1 MYKFFA
7 YLDRMK
13 FINRWGL
20 MRNTRVEN
28 VAEHSHQVAVIAYT
42 LAVIDREIFGGVV
55 SPDRV
60 AVIAMFHEAGE
71 VVTGDLPTPVKY
83 FNSEINSAY
92 KDIEKIA
99 EDKLISMLPDEL
111 NEVFK
116 KDIQPDKTSYESRLV
131 KAADKISA
139 YIKCVEE
146 QKSGNS
152 EFDSAKKT
160 MQASIDDCKLECV
173 NYFMDNF
180 VEAYFMTLDELL

>member
-28 VAEHSHQVAVIAYT
+28 VAEHSHQVSVIAYT
-42 LAVIDREIFGGVV
+42 LAVIDKEIFG
-55 SPDRV
+55 STINPDRI

-83 FNSEINSAY
+83 FNREINSAY

-99 EDKLISMLPDEL
+99 EDKLISMLPPEL
-111 NEVFK
+111 KEVLR

-152 EFDSAKKT
+152 EFESAKKA
-160 MQASIDDCKLECV
+160 MQASIKDCALDCV